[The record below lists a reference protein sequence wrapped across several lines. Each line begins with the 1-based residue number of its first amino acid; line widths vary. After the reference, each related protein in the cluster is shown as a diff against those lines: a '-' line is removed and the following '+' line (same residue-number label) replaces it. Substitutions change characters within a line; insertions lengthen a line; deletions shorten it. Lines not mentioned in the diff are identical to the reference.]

1 MAIGRKTGGRQKG
14 SRNIKTVE
22 MVTAIEATG
31 ETPLEYM
38 LRVMRDKTVD
48 HSRRDDMAKAASPYV
63 HSRLA
68 TLDHKSSD
76 GSMAV
81 PVLNVIESDDQPA
94 PSPKAGNGLT
104 H

>member
-1 MAIGRKTGGRQKG
+1 MAQK
-14 SRNIKTVE
+14 E
-22 MVTAIEATG
+22 AAAATG

-38 LRVMRDKTVD
+38 LRVMRDPSVD
-48 HSRRDDMAKAASPYV
+48 HGRRDDMAKAASPYV

-94 PSPKAGNGLT
+94 LAPKAGNGASHT
-104 H
+104 SH